1 MGEHVVKSYDQ
12 ELQELRGKISDIGRM
27 SLFQLNTVLEAF
39 TKQDM
44 SSARRIIERDS
55 AIDHLE
61 HEVNRLTVHML
72 ASRQPLAV
80 DLRTIISALKIATDM
95 ERVADYVV
103 NIAKQVLTLNDNPIL
118 PSLRNSVVAMI
129 KIVQD
134 MLSAILEAYSDSDV
148 KKAMAVWERDK
159 KVDQLYSSLLG
170 ELRVCMT
177 QDNHHVNACT
187 ALLFIARCLERM
199 GDHIKNIAEDI
210 YFIVTG
216 EIYEQ
221 ESP

>member
-1 MGEHVVKSYDQ
+1 MGKHIVKSYDQ

-103 NIAKQVLTLNDNPIL
+103 NIAKQVLALNDNPIL
-118 PSLRNSVVAMI
+118 PSLRSSVVAMI
-129 KIVQD
+129 KIIQD
-134 MLSAILEAYSDSDV
+134 MLDAILEAYSDSDV
-148 KKAMAVWERDK
+148 ERAMAVWERDK
-159 KVDQLYSSLLG
+159 KVDQLYTSLLS

-177 QDNHHVNACT
+177 EDNQHVNACT
-187 ALLFIARCLERM
+187 ALLFI
-199 GDHIKNIAEDI
+199 D
-210 YFIVTG
+210 
-216 EIYEQ
+216 
-221 ESP
+221 